1 MRTAI
6 SEWHAKTLR
15 RAQNDIGTKIAGRL
29 EKRQRQQVRG
39 YDGKAAGIMDGGD
52 RRPDIA
58 YRAAASRIADQHAKA
73 PLSIGCCG

>member
-29 EKRQRQQVRG
+29 EKRQRRSEAMMARPPASWMAVI
-39 YDGKAAGIMDGGD
+39 AGLI
-52 RRPDIA
+52 
-58 YRAAASRIADQHAKA
+58 SRTA
-73 PLSIGCCG
+73 PLLPG